1 MANRIPT
8 HADARDPVTS
18 GAGAVWLGRGWSRRR
33 VLTGMLALGG
43 AATLAAC
50 GESAAPTDEASGAA
64 TTSVRSFPRGDLSPA
79 EDFMFAAYQGG
90 DVLGA
95 DEIRFSQI
103 LALGKPVVMNFWAG
117 LCPPCRVEMPDLQA
131 TYEQTKDRI
140 QLIGLDVGPFVNL
153 GTREQGRKLAAEL
166 GVTYPIGST
175 TDARIIQNYR
185 VLGMPTTVFITPQA
199 EIVRRWTG
207 ILNESAL
214 LDLIGELEDASKA

>member
-8 HADARDPVTS
+8 RADARDPVKS
-18 GAGAVWLGRGWSRRR
+18 GAGTVWLGRGWSRRR
-33 VLTGMLALGG
+33 ALTGMLALGG

-50 GESAAPTDEASGAA
+50 GQVVAPITSASGAA

-79 EDFMFAAYQGG
+79 EDFMFTAYQGG
-90 DVLGA
+90 DVLGG
-95 DEIRFSQI
+95 DEVRLSQI
-103 LALGKPVVMNFWAG
+103 LALGKPLVLNFWAG

-131 TYEQTKDRI
+131 TYEQTKDHI

-153 GTREQGRKLAAEL
+153 GTREQGQKLAKEL

-175 TDARIIQNYR
+175 TDAQIIQKYR

-214 LDLIGELEDASKA
+214 VDLIGELEDASKA